1 LSLRLQ
7 SPLIYY
13 CDDMHRRLLYLGL
26 ALFVSTWVAGCAGRT
41 APAPVVLLNSQVPDG
56 SEEYIKPTYK
66 VKRGDTLFAV
76 AWYTG
81 NDYRDIAK
89 YNDLSAPYTIFPGQT
104 LKLSPRLDT
113 ARSPSPTAH
122 KTNQSTPPTT
132 RQVDKSLVDR
142 PPPQAYVKSEKNVKP
157 QNVKTVK
164 KPTGG
169 VKKQAPAG
177 FPDKVKQWVWPAKGK
192 LVGTFSKSE
201 SGNKGIDIAGAKG
214 SKVLAAADGKVVYS
228 GSALRGY
235 GNLVIIKHTD
245 TFLSAYAYNDTILV
259 KEREWVSAGQQIAT
273 MGNSGTDSVKLHFEV
288 RYRGKSL
295 NPMKYLPTLK

>member
-1 LSLRLQ
+1 
-7 SPLIYY
+7 
-13 CDDMHRRLLYLGL
+13 MRRQLLYLGL
-26 ALFVSTWVAGCAGRT
+26 ALLVSTWVAACAGRT
-41 APAPVVLLNSQVPDG
+41 APAPVVLLNSQVADG
-56 SEEYIKPTYK
+56 SKEYTKPTYK

-81 NDYRDIAK
+81 NDYQDIAK
-89 YNDLSAPYTIFPGQT
+89 YNDLSAPYTIFPGQI
-104 LKLSPRLDT
+104 LKLSPTSNT
-113 ARSPSPTAH
+113 AKSPAPTAH
-122 KTNQSTPPTT
+122 KTKQSTHPTT
-132 RQVDKSLVDR
+132 IDVDKSLVDR
-142 PPPQAYVKSEKNVKP
+142 PSPQAYRKSEKIVNS

-164 KPTGG
+164 KPPGG
-169 VKKQAPAG
+169 VKIQAPAS

-201 SGNKGIDIAGAKG
+201 SGNKGIDIAGARG

-245 TFLSAYAYNDTILV
+245 TFLSAYAYNDAILV

-295 NPMKYLPTLK
+295 DPMKYLPTLK